1 MQFAISISWRLAIGH
16 LGGIDPYA
24 VKASK
29 IISSLLDVDAEIKD
43 VNFERPTYNKSS
55 NVVNSKHDR
64 SLQFGIHVN
73 DWQDSQNCNI
83 EQRMILVVIRSE
95 GTILVDL
102 PVLGGLARF
111 AAVHRQ
117 RTILVVV
124 RSEGTIL
131 AVCLYSED
139 SQGSQHAQAANDPCC
154 CSLRRH
160 DPCYS
165 EDSQGM

>member
-1 MQFAISISWRLAIGH
+1 M
-16 LGGIDPYA
+16 
-24 VKASK
+24 KASK

-83 EQRMILVVIRSE
+83 EERMILVVIRSE

-102 PVLGGLARF
+102 PVLGGRARF

-117 RTILVVV
+117 RTILVVIC
-124 RSEGTIL
+124 SEGTIL
-131 AVCLYSED
+131 AVNNHPEHS
-139 SQGSQHAQAANDPCC
+139 
-154 CSLRRH
+154 
-160 DPCYS
+160 
-165 EDSQGM
+165 